1 MCAFLITNN
10 STRALDEIENL
21 LRENAFILLSRNSY
35 RKVYCDSHEVESRDF
50 YGLIECG
57 MLNFPR
63 HNDTAV
69 RCDRFTLYV
78 YSETTT
84 LTLSLLK

>member
-1 MCAFLITNN
+1 MH
-10 STRALDEIENL
+10 
-21 LRENAFILLSRNSY
+21 
-35 RKVYCDSHEVESRDF
+35 CDLYEVESRGF
-50 YGLIECG
+50 YGSIEYG
-57 MLNFPR
+57 VLNFPR